1 MLNHCYPHIPINP
14 FSPIFSMSTL
24 TQSPQTINTIHYPE
38 ELIPVLHGYYDN
50 WSIKVVNREFHTCA
64 NYLSP
69 NRREFYKVL
78 FTTRGTGIMT
88 VGTNTYYIDEPTILF
103 IHPNDIV
110 SWKNLSEDTHAGYFV
125 LFQKSFVAS
134 HPQLK
139 STIDRFGLFTEKQK
153 SVIRLS
159 ESEVSALSQLFERM
173 YTEDIAGGPYSED
186 SLQAYLQLVMVE
198 SMKIGRFPK
207 PEVVSDEY
215 RHVHEF
221 FSLLEQETAHI
232 NATTPIKIKT
242 AKEFASMLAVH
253 PNHLNALLK
262 KHTGQNVS
270 THIRN
275 RLLEEAK
282 ALLVQTD
289 WPLHIISYSLGF
301 AEQPSFN
308 FFFKKNTGATPA
320 EFRRK
325 KQFEQD

>member
-1 MLNHCYPHIPINP
+1 
-14 FSPIFSMSTL
+14 MSIL
-24 TQSPQTINTIHYPE
+24 TQSPRTINTITYPE
-38 ELIPVLHGYYDN
+38 ELLPVLHGYYDN
-50 WSIKVVNREFHTCA
+50 WSIKVVNRDAHSCA

-78 FTTRGTGIMT
+78 FMTRGAGIMT
-88 VGTNTYYIDEPTILF
+88 IGTNIYYIDEPTILF
-103 IHPNDIV
+103 MHPNDIV
-110 SWKNLSEDTHAGYFV
+110 SWKNLSENTQAGYFA

-139 STIDRFGLFTEKQK
+139 ATIDRFGLFNEKQK
-153 SVIRLS
+153 NVIRLS
-159 ESEVSALSQLFERM
+159 ESEIPVLEQLFHHMHAESVA
-173 YTEDIAGGPYSED
+173 DGPYSED

-215 RHVHEF
+215 RHIHEF
-221 FSLLEQETAHI
+221 FTLLEQEITNI

-242 AKEFASMLAVH
+242 AKEFASSLAVH

-270 THIRN
+270 THIRT

-282 ALLVQTD
+282 ALLIQTD
-289 WPLHIISYSLGF
+289 WPLHTISYSLGF

-308 FFFKKNTGATPA
+308 YFFKKNTGSTPA
-320 EFRRK
+320 EFRK
-325 KQFEQD
+325 GHGAA